1 MDKVEIVARTLHL
14 VMGRGYCTLGK
25 HDPKGTYLCQD
36 HARAILDGLSGAI
49 DVPEYPE
56 KADIT
61 TLSARKETRARLE
74 QAERRAQAKM
84 RKDKQ

>member
-61 TLSARKETRARLE
+61 TLSARESTRAKQEKAAR
-74 QAERRAQAKM
+74 QANAKYK
-84 RKDKQ
+84 KDQK